1 MLKFLPFAFKNI
13 LRNRRRTILTVMS
26 VSVSLFLLGV
36 LLAVYAAFYARE
48 VSSVQAQRVITRN
61 KASLA
66 MVIPEYYGEKI
77 RQIEGVEE
85 LTTWNWFGGTY
96 IDNRPEHM
104 FARFA
109 IEPEKIFKVRS
120 EFTVPPEQLEAF
132 LRDRQGLAVGSSV
145 ARRAGLK
152 LGQRITIKG
161 DIYPVDLELFVR
173 AIFEGKEDNESYFHW
188 KYLQESLPKEWRG
201 MVGTFAI
208 KTRSPDDVQRV
219 AEAIDSQFRNS
230 PQPTKTE
237 TESAFVLSFVNQLG
251 NIKVFLMSI
260 AGAVVFTIL
269 LVSGNTVAMSVRER
283 INEIGVLKT
292 LGFTAS
298 TVLWMIIGEAVVMAL
313 AGGVL
318 GTAASYFAT
327 QLMRDVVV
335 NFFDGLV
342 MPLWGVPICLFVA
355 LMVGLLSSVV
365 PAFIASR
372 TKVAD
377 ALRHSG

>member
-1 MLKFLPFAFKNI
+1 
-13 LRNRRRTILTVMS
+13 
-26 VSVSLFLLGV
+26 
-36 LLAVYAAFYARE
+36 
-48 VSSVQAQRVITRN
+48 
-61 KASLA
+61 
-66 MVIPEYYGEKI
+66 
-77 RQIEGVEE
+77 
-85 LTTWNWFGGTY
+85 
-96 IDNRPEHM
+96 
-104 FARFA
+104 
-109 IEPEKIFKVRS
+109 
-120 EFTVPPEQLEAF
+120 
-132 LRDRQGLAVGSSV
+132 
-145 ARRAGLK
+145 
-152 LGQRITIKG
+152 
-161 DIYPVDLELFVR
+161 
-173 AIFEGKEDNESYFHW
+173 
-188 KYLQESLPKEWRG
+188 

-219 AEAIDSQFRNS
+219 SEAIDNQFRNS

-292 LGFTAS
+292 LGFTAN

-377 ALRHSG
+377 ALRHTG